1 MMRQALVAL
10 ALLLGPT
17 LIVAQ
22 TTPTKKKDKKKKDK
36 KKNKPTTTVTGQ
48 VFVFR
53 PDAPTWATCDIELRD
68 PSDELW
74 PNFFYGRPSP
84 AGTLIFNLKVIKP
97 KAKGKGKP
105 TVKAARTP
113 QASFTLAFD
122 RMAQRNGDQ
131 RRRVLGEL
139 GPAVTD
145 AGVVLAVT
153 SLGTLRSEQL
163 DVTDDRGNKERKWI
177 DCAPFGGTLAVGSR
191 QVPVQGRAIYRFN
204 APGGGPATSISLD
217 LRFTVNGRDLGLKKL
232 SGPVECRAEATGY
245 ASTGG

>member
-1 MMRQALVAL
+1 MLRRALVAL

-17 LIVAQ
+17 LMVAQ
-22 TTPTKKKDKKKKDK
+22 TTPPKKKKKDKKKKDK
-36 KKNKPTTTVTGQ
+36 PATTYTGQ

-74 PNFFYGRPSP
+74 PNFFYGRPNP
-84 AGTLIFNLKVIKP
+84 AGTLIFNLKAIKP
-97 KAKGKGKP
+97 KAKGKKA

-122 RMAQRNGDQ
+122 KMAQRNGDQ
-131 RRRVLGEL
+131 RQRVLGEL
-139 GPAVTD
+139 GPVITD

-163 DVTDDRGNKERKWI
+163 DVTDEMGNKSRKWI

-191 QVPVQGRAIYRFN
+191 QVPVQGRAIYRMQ
-204 APGGGPATSISLD
+204 ATSITLD

-232 SGPVECRAEATGY
+232 TGPVECRAGATGY
-245 ASTGG
+245 LATPGT